1 MSYIGK
7 EPVIGNFSV
16 ADAITTSSTATYA
29 LTVGSV
35 AFTPESVNHC
45 IVSLNGVV
53 QAPTSAFTISGTN
66 IVFNSALTSA
76 DVIDFIYFLG
86 HVNDI
91 GTPSDNTVS
100 QAKLVNESV
109 NEAKMQI
116 SNAGS
121 NGQFLSKQS
130 GNTGGLTWAAAG
142 GGIENATLFRMTS
155 DFTSD
160 VDPVVNW
167 EVNDTAGYGTLGS
180 AVTES
185 SGTFSFPA
193 TGYWLIQASAGV
205 TTGDTSNQ
213 DMTFTIATTI
223 NNSSYVNQTMGFVGP
238 KGNGARLASYN
249 SAILDVTDVSNVKV
263 RFSFGGISS
272 CTVLGDSSR
281 NETYAIFIK
290 LADT

>member
-45 IVSLNGVV
+45 IVSLNGVI

-121 NGQFLSKQS
+121 NGEFLSKQS

-185 SGTFSFPA
+185 SGTSNKSSMCFNFP
-193 TGYWLIQASAGV
+193 
-205 TTGDTSNQ
+205 
-213 DMTFTIATTI
+213 
-223 NNSSYVNQTMGFVGP
+223 NQTQLIIQI
-238 KGNGARLASYN
+238 KSDSLSRLNKSCVPP
-249 SAILDVTDVSNVKV
+249 SHVDV
-263 RFSFGGISS
+263 
-272 CTVLGDSSR
+272 
-281 NETYAIFIK
+281 
-290 LADT
+290 

>member
-1 MSYIGK
+1 MALITL
-7 EPVIGNFSV
+7 NNR
-16 ADAITTSSTATYA
+16 AINRSDTASANDVWTAT
-29 LTVGSV
+29 
-35 AFTPESVNHC
+35 
-45 IVSLNGVV
+45 
-53 QAPTSAFTISGTN
+53 SATAT
-66 IVFNSALTSA
+66 
-76 DVIDFIYFLG
+76 DF
-86 HVNDI
+86 
-91 GTPSDNTVS
+91 
-100 QAKLVNESV
+100 Q
-109 NEAKMQI
+109 
-116 SNAGS
+116 
-121 NGQFLSKQS
+121 
-130 GNTGGLTWAAAG
+130 AAG

-167 EVNDTAGYGTLGS
+167 EV
-180 AVTES
+180 
-185 SGTFSFPA
+185 SFPA
-193 TGYWLIQASAGV
+193 TGYWLVQASAGIK
-205 TTGDTSNQ
+205 TGDTSNQ
-213 DMTFTIATTI
+213 DMTFSIATTI